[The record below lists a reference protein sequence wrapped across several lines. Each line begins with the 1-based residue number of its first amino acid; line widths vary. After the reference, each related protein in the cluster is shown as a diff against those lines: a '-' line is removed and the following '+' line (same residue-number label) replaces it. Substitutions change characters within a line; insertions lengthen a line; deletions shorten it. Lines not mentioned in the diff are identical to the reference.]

1 MSAYAFF
8 RSCFLPARR
17 VWKRFGLV
25 TGSVWQKDH
34 AEQRTCERKVICLL
48 GRLGSSL
55 RLWWQVV
62 WGEGQNRRACPAE
75 SAMPSP
81 ALTIATA
88 AAAAAVPKNL
98 WASLLAHGYSATLL
112 THPFQLK
119 TLTSMFVNP
128 IGGAIGQIMK
138 DGKIT
143 SWREIRLFM
152 VWGLGLGGPLPFP
165 PPHPTRNRTAACRSP
180 PGARGCMWQARRR
193 TSGTKYCSA
202 SPTGTS
208 GTWR

>member
-1 MSAYAFF
+1 
-8 RSCFLPARR
+8 
-17 VWKRFGLV
+17 
-25 TGSVWQKDH
+25 
-34 AEQRTCERKVICLL
+34 
-48 GRLGSSL
+48 
-55 RLWWQVV
+55 
-62 WGEGQNRRACPAE
+62 
-75 SAMPSP
+75 MPSP

-165 PPHPTRNRTAACRSP
+165 HPTPPQHIGRPASHLTVQSP
-180 PGARGCMWQARRR
+180 RLWQARRR

>member
-1 MSAYAFF
+1 
-8 RSCFLPARR
+8 
-17 VWKRFGLV
+17 
-25 TGSVWQKDH
+25 
-34 AEQRTCERKVICLL
+34 
-48 GRLGSSL
+48 
-55 RLWWQVV
+55 
-62 WGEGQNRRACPAE
+62 
-75 SAMPSP
+75 MPSP

-165 PPHPTRNRTAACRSP
+165 QPHPTPPHPAQNSGVPLTARCPRLYVAGP
-180 PGARGCMWQARRR
+180 
-193 TSGTKYCSA
+193 SA
-202 SPTGTS
+202 HVWNEILQRLTDRYK
-208 GTWR
+208 WNLAVKLLVDHYIWKELLIYLFCW